1 MELQSGTHVH
11 EAELETVLAF
21 VNTDELEDGA
31 PVDHLA
37 DDAAAIGWL
46 ASHGLLHPEHV
57 PEVDARVHDRVEAVR
72 AAVREVIEAVVA
84 DRTAQPAALRTVN
97 RALAR
102 RDVLELVPAPD
113 GARVSHRHV
122 GDPVDA
128 ALARLIEPI
137 VAIVSGGDVDRL
149 RICANDRCRWAF
161 YDTSRT
167 GRRRWCDMA
176 TCGNRAKAA
185 RHRARAKA
193 GPRSGEESGPKS

>member
-1 MELQSGTHVH
+1 MELQSRTHVH

-21 VNTDELEDGA
+21 VNTDELEDGVR
-31 PVDHLA
+31 VDHLS
-37 DDAAAIGWL
+37 DDAAAVAWL
-46 ASHGLLHPEHV
+46 ASHGLLHREHV
-57 PEVDARVHDRVEAVR
+57 PDAEARVHDRVEAVR
-72 AAVREVIEAVVA
+72 AAVREVVEAVAA
-84 DRTAQPAALRTVN
+84 DRTVKPSALRTVN

-102 RDVLELVPAPD
+102 RDVLELVATPD

-122 GDPVDA
+122 GDAVDA

-137 VAIVSGGDVDRL
+137 VAIVSSGDVDRL

-193 GPRSGEESGPKS
+193 GPPAADSTAATS